1 MIHFFLEIWHLIES
15 CNLTGWQQ
23 LKNHNSARYGT
34 GGEISVTIL
43 VSILGHFQ
51 EKLMTKFF
59 KKPKKPLFGTILGP
73 FAQIWAKMSFPE
85 KRPCQFLNIPIIT
98 IVPKIRKKLTAIP
111 EKNAEL
117 MDGQTVRQWWF
128 YKTLH
133 KTGDQNTA
141 KGSNYFLYSVS
152 FFQMHLLLVYIHKN
166 ITNLKMGEKFKNLTV
181 VSPGI
186 DGYQTCNLSTCNSC
200 NLSNCCVT
208 LLSFSKNSK
217 NDINIMTMVWKI
229 SFRVDIFCL
238 TEKSYCAFSIS
249 DLNSKLFQ

>member
-1 MIHFFLEIWHLIES
+1 MI
-15 CNLTGWQQ
+15 GWQQ
-23 LKNHNSARYGT
+23 LKNNNSARYGT

-59 KKPKKPLFGTILGP
+59 KKHKKPLFGTILGP
-73 FAQIWAKMSFPE
+73 FAQILAKMSFPE
-85 KRPCQFLNIPIIT
+85 KRPSQFLNIPIIYHCA
-98 IVPKIRKKLTAIP
+98 KNKKKLTSIP

-117 MDGQTVRQWWF
+117 MDGQTGRQWWF

-133 KTGDQNTA
+133 TIGDQNKA
-141 KGSNYFLYSVS
+141 KDSNYFLYSVS
-152 FFQMHLLLVYIHKN
+152 FFQMDLLLVHIHKN
-166 ITNLKMGEKFKNLTV
+166 ITNFKMGEKFKNLTV

-200 NLSNCCVT
+200 NLSNCWVT

-217 NDINIMTMVWKI
+217 NDINIMTMVWKN

-238 TEKSYCAFSIS
+238 TEKSSCAFSIS
-249 DLNSKLFQ
+249 DLNSKLLQ